1 MYASR
6 SDDILLRGLPAL
18 NHRRNIFRRG
28 RRLRTSRPRGLV
40 RPGVGHV
47 ANRVEVGK
55 RRVGELHCWLDAD
68 EAVLWVE
75 QRALGRR
82 RLQALEQLGVGRLA
96 RGYHD
101 EVCAKRSP
109 VLQGDG
115 DGLASAADGVA
126 VLGNADAGT
135 ADEAVALSVFGT
147 VRYVPSWVLR
157 RDALD
162 SQLFETVLDHLAQFF
177 VIEWHDMLSRVD
189 KRHLLLGV
197 KFLQIAGHLHAHS
210 ATADEDDRL

>member
-6 SDDILLRGLPAL
+6 SDDILLRRLPAL
-18 NHRRNIFRRG
+18 NHRRNILRRG

-82 RLQALEQLGVGRLA
+82 RLQALEQVGVGRLA

-101 EVCAKRSP
+101 EVCAERSP

-135 ADEAVALSVFGT
+135 ADEAVALSVFGKICAI
-147 VRYVPSWVLR
+147 VGAKKR
-157 RDALD
+157 R
-162 SQLFETVLDHLAQFF
+162 T
-177 VIEWHDMLSRVD
+177 
-189 KRHLLLGV
+189 
-197 KFLQIAGHLHAHS
+197 
-210 ATADEDDRL
+210 